1 MPAGLYIHIPFCKSR
16 CIYCDFYSQTEINK
30 RSYLVSLFYEADH
43 YSSEW
48 KDHVFD
54 TLYIGGGTPSLLTTE
69 ETAGIINKIKKN
81 FRLPENTEVTLEC
94 NPDDID
100 KKYAENIAA
109 AGVTRISIGVQS
121 FDDEILK
128 FLSRRHNAGQA
139 IKAVEL
145 LDSAGIKNI
154 SIDLIF
160 GIPGLTS
167 DGWKEQLL
175 TAASLP
181 VKHISAYMLTTH
193 ENTELCR
200 LQAEDKIAMPDDEE
214 CFKQFRMTGEVLSG
228 YGIRQYEISNFS
240 VPGYES
246 KHNIKYWNGEPYL
259 GLGPSAHSYMPYKR
273 YSNPCN
279 TDLYMNRIDDF
290 IKARNCEPSDEDQQ
304 YNEYVMN
311 RLRTTKGLDMIVLGE
326 RFPVN
331 LPVFKA
337 EVDKM
342 NPEWYFYDGTF
353 IKLTPEG
360 MFVSDYI
367 IEKLF
372 V

>member
-1 MPAGLYIHIPFCKSR
+1 MSAGLYIHVPFCKTR
-16 CIYCDFYSQTEINK
+16 CIYCDFYSDTNINSKAYISSLLKETE
-30 RSYLVSLFYEADH
+30 H
-43 YSSEW
+43 YSGEW
-48 KDHVFD
+48 KDQTID
-54 TLYIGGGTPSLLTTE
+54 TLYFGGGTPSLLTTDE
-69 ETAGIINKIKKN
+69 ISSIINHVRNKFHFN
-81 FRLPENTEVTLEC
+81 ENAEITLEC

-100 KKYAENIAA
+100 EKYAENIAG
-109 AGVTRISIGVQS
+109 AGVNRISIGVQS

-139 IKAVEL
+139 IKAVEFF
-145 LDSAGIKNI
+145 DCAGIKNI

-167 DGWKEQLL
+167 DGWKKQLS

-193 ENTELCR
+193 ENTVLSR
-200 LQAEDKIAMPDDEE
+200 LQGENKIVMPGDEE
-214 CFKQFRMTGEVLSG
+214 CFRQFKMTGEVLSE

-240 VPGYES
+240 FPGYES
-246 KHNIKYWNGEPYL
+246 KHNIKYWYGKPYL
-259 GLGPSAHSYMPYKR
+259 GLGPSAHSYMPHKR
-273 YSNPCN
+273 SSNPGN
-279 TDLYMNRIDDF
+279 TDLYMNHIDDF

-311 RLRTTKGLDMIVLGE
+311 RLRTTKGLDMVVLGE
-326 RFPVN
+326 RFPDN
-331 LPVFKA
+331 LSVFKA

-342 NPEWYFYDGTF
+342 NPEWYLYDGTF
-353 IKLTPEG
+353 MRLTTEG